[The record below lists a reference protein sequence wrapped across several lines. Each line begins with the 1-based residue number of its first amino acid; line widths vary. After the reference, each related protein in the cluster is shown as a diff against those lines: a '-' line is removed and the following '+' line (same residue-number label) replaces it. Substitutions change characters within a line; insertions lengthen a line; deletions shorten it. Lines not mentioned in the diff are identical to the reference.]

1 MNPSAA
7 YQREIDRGQRQ
18 EDAAQRALLPVL
30 DRIHAQ
36 LLARAEPAFAA
47 RFLARF
53 RTQPPVR
60 GLYLHG
66 GVGRGKTFLIE
77 AKLSTVHRSLAS
89 PKALSS
95 GMSNGQAMSQILW
108 SRAGAHAVVIFKDH
122 ANGFVEIWP
131 GAYVGGVRN
140 ALRARLD
147 ELKCWRRFHV
157 EHLATNLKDLFEGG
171 IDDQFLL

>member
-1 MNPSAA
+1 MSKVKTPQQLGSDFQVDLEKVFKEFRAKFPMNYHRFYDTKSAGS
-7 YQREIDRGQRQ
+7 Y
-18 EDAAQRALLPVL
+18 LP
-30 DRIHAQ
+30 
-36 LLARAEPAFAA
+36 E
-47 RFLARF
+47 
-53 RTQPPVR
+53 QPGDHFVTWA
-60 GLYLHG
+60 
-66 GVGRGKTFLIE
+66 GKTFLIE

-171 IDDQFLL
+171 ISDKFLL

>member
-1 MNPSAA
+1 MSKVKTPQQLGSDFQVDLEKIFKEFRAKFPMNYHRFYDTKSAGS
-7 YQREIDRGQRQ
+7 Y
-18 EDAAQRALLPVL
+18 LP
-30 DRIHAQ
+30 
-36 LLARAEPAFAA
+36 E
-47 RFLARF
+47 
-53 RTQPPVR
+53 QPGDHFVTWA
-60 GLYLHG
+60 
-66 GVGRGKTFLIE
+66 GKTFLIE

-171 IDDQFLL
+171 ISDQFLL

>member
-1 MNPSAA
+1 MSKVKTP
-7 YQREIDRGQRQ
+7 Q
-18 EDAAQRALLPVL
+18 
-30 DRIHAQ
+30 Q
-36 LLARAEPAFAA
+36 LGSDFQVDLEKIFKE
-47 RFLARF
+47 F
-53 RTQPPVR
+53 RTKFPMNYHRFYDTKSAGSYLPEQPGDHFVTWA
-60 GLYLHG
+60 
-66 GVGRGKTFLIE
+66 GKTFLIE

-171 IDDQFLL
+171 ISDQFLL

>member
-1 MNPSAA
+1 MSKVKTP
-7 YQREIDRGQRQ
+7 Q
-18 EDAAQRALLPVL
+18 
-30 DRIHAQ
+30 Q
-36 LLARAEPAFAA
+36 LGSDFQVDLEKIFKE
-47 RFLARF
+47 F
-53 RTQPPVR
+53 RTKFPMNYHRFYDTKSAGSYLPEQPGDHFVTWA
-60 GLYLHG
+60 
-66 GVGRGKTFLIE
+66 GKTFLIE

-140 ALRARLD
+140 ELRARLD

>member
-1 MNPSAA
+1 MSKVKTPQQLGSDFQVDLEKIFKEFRAKFPMNYHRFYDTKSAGS
-7 YQREIDRGQRQ
+7 Y
-18 EDAAQRALLPVL
+18 LP
-30 DRIHAQ
+30 
-36 LLARAEPAFAA
+36 E
-47 RFLARF
+47 
-53 RTQPPVR
+53 QPGDHFVTWA
-60 GLYLHG
+60 
-66 GVGRGKTFLIE
+66 GKPFLIE

-157 EHLATNLKDLFEGG
+157 EHLATNLKDLFEGA
-171 IDDQFLL
+171 

>member
-1 MNPSAA
+1 MSKVKTP
-7 YQREIDRGQRQ
+7 Q
-18 EDAAQRALLPVL
+18 
-30 DRIHAQ
+30 Q
-36 LLARAEPAFAA
+36 LGSDFQVDLEKIFKE
-47 RFLARF
+47 F
-53 RTQPPVR
+53 RTKFPMNYHRFYDTKSAGSYLPEQPGDHFVTWA
-60 GLYLHG
+60 
-66 GVGRGKTFLIE
+66 GKTFLIE

-131 GAYVGGVRN
+131 GAYVGGIRN

-171 IDDQFLL
+171 ISDKFLL

>member
-1 MNPSAA
+1 MSKVKTP
-7 YQREIDRGQRQ
+7 Q
-18 EDAAQRALLPVL
+18 
-30 DRIHAQ
+30 Q
-36 LLARAEPAFAA
+36 LGSDFQVDLEKIFKE
-47 RFLARF
+47 F
-53 RTQPPVR
+53 RTKFPMNYHRFYDTKSAGSYLPEQPGDHFVTWA
-60 GLYLHG
+60 
-66 GVGRGKTFLIE
+66 GKTFLIE

-131 GAYVGGVRN
+131 GAYVGGIRN

-171 IDDQFLL
+171 ISDQFLL

>member
-1 MNPSAA
+1 MSKVKTP
-7 YQREIDRGQRQ
+7 Q
-18 EDAAQRALLPVL
+18 
-30 DRIHAQ
+30 Q
-36 LLARAEPAFAA
+36 LGSDFQVDLEKIFKE
-47 RFLARF
+47 F
-53 RTQPPVR
+53 RTKFPMNYHRFYDTKSAGSYLPEQPGDHFVTWA
-60 GLYLHG
+60 
-66 GVGRGKTFLIE
+66 GKTFLIE

>member
-1 MNPSAA
+1 MSKVKTPQQLGSDFQVDLEKIFKEFRAKFPMNYHRFYDTKSAGS
-7 YQREIDRGQRQ
+7 Y
-18 EDAAQRALLPVL
+18 LP
-30 DRIHAQ
+30 
-36 LLARAEPAFAA
+36 E
-47 RFLARF
+47 
-53 RTQPPVR
+53 QPGDHFVTWA
-60 GLYLHG
+60 
-66 GVGRGKTFLIE
+66 GKTFLIE

>member
-1 MNPSAA
+1 MSKVKTP
-7 YQREIDRGQRQ
+7 Q
-18 EDAAQRALLPVL
+18 
-30 DRIHAQ
+30 Q
-36 LLARAEPAFAA
+36 LGSDFQVDLEKIFKE
-47 RFLARF
+47 F
-53 RTQPPVR
+53 RTKFPMNYHRFYDTKSAGSYLPEQPGDHFVTWA
-60 GLYLHG
+60 
-66 GVGRGKTFLIE
+66 GKTFLIE

-131 GAYVGGVRN
+131 GAYVGGIRN

-157 EHLATNLKDLFEGG
+157 EHLATNLKDRCV
-171 IDDQFLL
+171 